1 MKKIERATL
10 VEAVTSRIRDRITSG
25 AWPVG
30 TRIPSE
36 HELAATLEVSRVSVR
51 SAVHGLVEVGLLA
64 ARQGDGTYV
73 AARDATEVAIRR
85 RLSEAPRGD
94 AREVRGGFDLVAAG
108 LAATR
113 RTDADLAALR
123 DALDRR
129 RAAAGETPDEAAF
142 VAADVDFHL
151 GVARAAHNELLYEL
165 YATFTEALADSVRE
179 NRCLKDAAEGAE
191 DRHEAL
197 AAAIAAGDP
206 LAATDAVLTIL
217 GSVPGA

>member
-10 VEAVTSRIRDRITSG
+10 VEVVTNRLRERIAGG

-51 SAVHGLVEVGLLA
+51 AAVHGLVEVGLLA

-85 RLSEAPRGD
+85 RLAEAPRGD
-94 AREVRGGFDLVAAG
+94 AREVRGGLDLIAAG

-113 RTDADLAALR
+113 RTDADLAMLR
-123 DALDRR
+123 DALARR
-129 RAAAGETPDEAAF
+129 RAAAGEVPDEAAF

-151 GVARAAHNELLYEL
+151 GVARAARNELLFEL
-165 YATFTEALADSVRE
+165 YATFTEALADSVRASG
-179 NRCLKDAAEGAE
+179 CLAAAGAGGE
-191 DRHEAL
+191 DRHEVL
-197 AAAIAAGDP
+197 AVAIEAGDP
-206 LAATDAVLTIL
+206 LAATEAALTIL
-217 GSVPGA
+217 GSVPGV